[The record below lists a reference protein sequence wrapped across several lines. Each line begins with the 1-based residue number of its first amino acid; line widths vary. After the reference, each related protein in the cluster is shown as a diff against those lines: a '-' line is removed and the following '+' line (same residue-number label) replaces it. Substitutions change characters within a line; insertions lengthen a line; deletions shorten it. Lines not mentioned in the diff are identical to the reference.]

1 MSNYLD
7 QLNAPQK
14 EAVTHRD
21 GPLLIVAGAGAGKTR
36 TITYRI
42 FHLIE
47 QGVDPSSILA
57 ITFTNKAAAEMCE
70 RITKLLAS
78 QPNRP
83 IGTPFTSTFHAL
95 GVYILRQSGHL
106 LGLPKFF
113 SILDRDESMSKIKQA
128 MRLASIDEKRFE
140 PRKVLGAISRHKG
153 SGQTVDEF
161 TAEARDYFPKVV
173 ASVWSHYDA
182 ILRQEQV
189 LDFDDLLL
197 RSVSLLK
204 NHPEVRA
211 HYQKRWQYIHIDE
224 YQDTNNVQYEMSR
237 LLIGPANNICVV
249 GDMDQSIYGWRGA
262 DFTNILHFEKDYPK
276 AKVVLL
282 EENYRSTQ
290 TILTAANAII
300 SKNRQRHDKTLFT
313 NNKDGSK
320 IGIFASLDEMSEGQF
335 VAKKA
340 GDLINKG
347 ADPSQIAVLYRAN
360 FQSRAL
366 EESFLRESVPYQVLG
381 TRFFERKEIKDLLAF
396 VRLALN
402 ENDLE
407 GLKRAINVPPRG
419 IGKVTLDKIIAG
431 QENELPPKMRQ
442 KIADFRRLL
451 AEIRETINTKTCSEA
466 IKFILNHIGIEKEL
480 KENGEEGTERL
491 ENLRELVSIATKYD
505 FLPAGEGMMDL
516 VTEMSLTSDQD
527 SLNEKRD
534 GVKMMTVHAAK
545 GLEFDYV
552 FIVGLE
558 QDLFP
563 HKGFGEEK
571 KDMEEERRLFYVA
584 VTRAREKLFLSYAQT
599 RLIFGSRQVGMPSE
613 FIFDIDDS
621 LLEAETGEMTDTI
634 HF

>member
-1 MSNYLD
+1 
-7 QLNAPQK
+7 
-14 EAVTHRD
+14 
-21 GPLLIVAGAGAGKTR
+21 
-36 TITYRI
+36 
-42 FHLIE
+42 
-47 QGVDPSSILA
+47 
-57 ITFTNKAAAEMCE
+57 
-70 RITKLLAS
+70 
-78 QPNRP
+78 
-83 IGTPFTSTFHAL
+83 
-95 GVYILRQSGHL
+95 
-106 LGLPKFF
+106 
-113 SILDRDESMSKIKQA
+113 
-128 MRLASIDEKRFE
+128 
-140 PRKVLGAISRHKG
+140 
-153 SGQTVDEF
+153 
-161 TAEARDYFPKVV
+161 
-173 ASVWSHYDA
+173 
-182 ILRQEQV
+182 
-189 LDFDDLLL
+189 
-197 RSVSLLK
+197 
-204 NHPEVRA
+204 
-211 HYQKRWQYIHIDE
+211 
-224 YQDTNNVQYEMSR
+224 MSR

-320 IGIFASLDEMSEGQF
+320 ISIFASLDEMSEGQF

-442 KIADFRRLL
+442 KIADFRKLL
-451 AEIRETINTKTCSEA
+451 GEIRNIINTKTCSEA
-466 IKFILNHIGIEKEL
+466 IKFILNHTGIEKEL